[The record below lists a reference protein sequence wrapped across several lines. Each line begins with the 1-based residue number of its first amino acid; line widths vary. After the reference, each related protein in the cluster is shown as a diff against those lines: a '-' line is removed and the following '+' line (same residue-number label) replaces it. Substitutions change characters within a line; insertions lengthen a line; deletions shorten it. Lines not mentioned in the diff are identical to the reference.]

1 MTAIPASAEFG
12 IILRRAALAE
22 RGLEL
27 EQVYQCMGTP
37 VPRGISDDMVT
48 FGPSFG
54 SDAQREFVHRLE
66 ELGLNYFED
75 FFDVNIDRPAWCGF
89 MVTLDPAR

>member
-1 MTAIPASAEFG
+1 MTSIPASVEFG
-12 IILRRAALAE
+12 IIVRRGSLAE
-22 RGLEL
+22 RGIEL
-27 EQVYQCMGTP
+27 EQVYQCMGTS
-37 VPRGISDDMVT
+37 VPCGISDELIT

-54 SDAQREFVHRLE
+54 VDAQREFIRRLE

-89 MVTLDPAR
+89 MVTLESLI